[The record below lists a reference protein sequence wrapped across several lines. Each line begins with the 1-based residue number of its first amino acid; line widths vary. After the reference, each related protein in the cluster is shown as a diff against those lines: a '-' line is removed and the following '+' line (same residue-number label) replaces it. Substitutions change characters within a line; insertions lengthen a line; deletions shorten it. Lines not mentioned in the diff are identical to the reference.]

1 MRAIINPGQ
10 VGMSATC
17 DLKVMV
23 VHVYGVQLVGEAAK
37 EEII

>member
-23 VHVYGVQLVGEAAK
+23 VHVYGVQLVGEVAK
-37 EEII
+37 EEML